1 MRGKR
6 HLFLTGARQVG
17 KSTLLRALIA
27 RESLACAGFETKPLC
42 VDGERRGFIMHGLV
56 PMPPFVNDCVISVRL
71 GERRAVPVLP
81 AFEENGVEI
90 LRRSLASDAPFL
102 LMDELG
108 RLERDATAFATQVK
122 ACLDSSKRVLGVL
135 QRCDAPL
142 MAEIATREDVL
153 ILTVTPENRIALLDE
168 LVLWAGQEYGI

>member
-142 MAEIATREDVL
+142 MAEIAAREDVL

-168 LVLWAGQEYGI
+168 LVLWAGQENGI

>member
-27 RESLACAGFETKPLC
+27 RESLACAGCETKPLC

-142 MAEIATREDVL
+142 MAEIAAREDVL
-153 ILTVTPENRIALLDE
+153 ILTVTPENRDALMDE

>member
-142 MAEIATREDVL
+142 MAEIAAREDVL
-153 ILTVTPENRIALLDE
+153 ILTVTPENRDALLDE

>member
-17 KSTLLRALIA
+17 KSTLLRTLIA

-108 RLERDATAFATQVK
+108 RLERDATAFAT
-122 ACLDSSKRVLGVL
+122 
-135 QRCDAPL
+135 
-142 MAEIATREDVL
+142 
-153 ILTVTPENRIALLDE
+153 
-168 LVLWAGQEYGI
+168 

>member
-81 AFEENGVEI
+81 AFEENGVAI
-90 LRRSLASDAPFL
+90 LRRSLASDAPYL

-108 RLERDATAFATQVK
+108 RLEREATAFRAQVT
-122 ACLDSSKRVLGVL
+122 ACLNSGKRVLGVL
-135 QRCDAPL
+135 QQGDVP
-142 MAEIATREDVL
+142 MAREIAARGDVL
-153 ILTVTPENRIALLDE
+153 LLTVTPENRDALAD
-168 LVLWAGQEYGI
+168 VLEKWARG

>member
-1 MRGKR
+1 MKSKR
-6 HLFLTGARQVG
+6 HLFLTGERQVG
-17 KSTLLRALIA
+17 KSTLLRTLIA
-27 RESLACAGFETKPLC
+27 QESLACAGFETKPLC
-42 VDGERRGFIMHGLV
+42 VDGERRGFVMHGLV
-56 PMPPFVNDCVISVRL
+56 PMPPFENDCVISVRL

-81 AFEENGVEI
+81 AFEGNGVEI

-108 RLERDATAFATQVK
+108 RLERDAIAFATQVK

-142 MAEIATREDVL
+142 PTEIAAREDVL
-153 ILTVTPENRIALLDE
+153 MLTVTPENRDALMDK
-168 LVLWAGQEYGI
+168 LVLWARQEN